1 MLGRAGRGRGLTKEK
16 GGVGLHG
23 CPGIPLAEL
32 ACRMFLVRWL
42 EGVERWERPPGDVAF
57 VALPIKIPTDALEL
71 RITARRAGARARAEA
86 SAVG

>member
-1 MLGRAGRGRGLTKEK
+1 
-16 GGVGLHG
+16 
-23 CPGIPLAEL
+23 
-32 ACRMFLVRWL
+32 MFLVRWL

-71 RITARRAGARARAEA
+71 RITARRAGAGARAEA